1 MYLCILRVCVLQIRD
16 QVDYGNERDDVAS
29 YFSRLE
35 ICVRTEEDTYDTYVN
50 DLVTVYV

>member
-1 MYLCILRVCVLQIRD
+1 MCLCCVPQIRD
-16 QVDYGNERDDVAS
+16 QVDCGNDDVAK
-29 YFSRLE
+29 FSRLE